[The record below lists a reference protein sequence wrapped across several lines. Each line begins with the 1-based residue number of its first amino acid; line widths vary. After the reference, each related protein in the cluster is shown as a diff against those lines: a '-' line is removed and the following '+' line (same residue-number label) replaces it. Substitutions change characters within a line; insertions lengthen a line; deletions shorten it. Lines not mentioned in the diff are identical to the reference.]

1 MSRRPARPL
10 RLIGTRRRSL
20 GSRPVTTR
28 KSFGSD
34 NHAGAHEA
42 VLKMIGLANAGD
54 VHAYGD
60 DPWTERVARQL
71 CDLTGARA
79 AYFVFNGT
87 AANVLGLSL
96 MLRPYEA
103 VICAETAHLN
113 VDECGAAE
121 RLLGSKLL
129 TVPTLD
135 GKLTPDL
142 VATRLGGRGD
152 EHRAQPRAVCIT
164 QVTELGTCYS
174 LAELR
179 VLREFCQGH
188 DLRLYIDGAR
198 LANAVAHL
206 DCTVADIAAQADV
219 LSFGAT
225 KNGAVAAE
233 AVLVMAEDLLG
244 SVPFQR
250 KQLLQLA
257 SKMRFL
263 AAQFAGLLEDQ
274 TWLHNAAHSN
284 LMARR
289 LAAGLGDL
297 PGVSLAQAVQSNAV
311 FADLDP
317 SITGPLQQDWGFY
330 VWDDQR
336 NTVRLMTAFDTTAED
351 VDSFLASVRAASGS
365 RV

>member
-1 MSRRPARPL
+1 
-10 RLIGTRRRSL
+10 
-20 GSRPVTTR
+20 VTTR

-42 VLKMIGLANAGD
+42 VLRMIGLANEGD
-54 VHAYGD
+54 AHAYGD
-60 DPWTERVARQL
+60 DPWTERVAREL
-71 CDLTGARA
+71 CGLSGARA

-113 VDECGAAE
+113 VDECGATE

-129 TVPTLD
+129 TVPTSD

-174 LAELR
+174 LAELQ
-179 VLREFCQGH
+179 VLREFCLGH

-198 LANAVAHL
+198 LANAVAYL

-219 LSFGAT
+219 LSFGGT
-225 KNGAVAAE
+225 KNGGVAAE

-274 TWLHNAAHSN
+274 VWLRNAAASN

-289 LAAGLGDL
+289 LAGGLGDL
-297 PGVSLAQAVQSNAV
+297 PGVSVVQAVQSNAV

-317 SITGPLQQDWGFY
+317 RISGPLQHDWGFY

-336 NTVRLMTAFDTTAED
+336 NTVRLMTAFDTTADD
-351 VDSFLASVRAASGS
+351 VDSFLGSIRAASGS

>member
-1 MSRRPARPL
+1 MA
-10 RLIGTRRRSL
+10 
-20 GSRPVTTR
+20 
-28 KSFGSD
+28 D
-34 NHAGAHEA
+34 
-42 VLKMIGLANAGD
+42 ANQGD
-54 VHAYGD
+54 AHAYGD
-60 DPWTERVARQL
+60 DPWTERVSREL
-71 CDLTGARA
+71 CDLSGARA

-96 MLRPYEA
+96 MLHPYEA

-129 TVPTLD
+129 TVPAPD

-142 VATRLGGRGD
+142 VATRLGGRHD

-174 LAELR
+174 LPELR
-179 VLREFCQGH
+179 ALGEFCRSQ

-198 LANAVAHL
+198 LANAVAYL
-206 DCTVADIAAQADV
+206 GCTVADIAAEADV
-219 LSFGAT
+219 VSFGGT

-233 AVLVMAEDLLG
+233 VVLVMAGDLLDA
-244 SVPFQR
+244 VPFQR

-263 AAQFAGLLEDQ
+263 AAQFDGLLENG
-274 TWLHNAAHSN
+274 TWLKNAA
-284 LMARR
+284 
-289 LAAGLGDL
+289 
-297 PGVSLAQAVQSNAV
+297 QSNAMAQRLAEGLRGSPASRCARPCSPTRCSLISTLAV
-311 FADLDP
+311 
-317 SITGPLQQDWGFY
+317 IEPLQRDWGFY
-330 VWDDQR
+330 VWDDQQH
-336 NTVRLMTAFDTTAED
+336 TVRLMTAFDTAPDD
-351 VDSFLASVRAASGS
+351 VDAFLAAVREASPS

>member
-1 MSRRPARPL
+1 MGHPPPCRPIPGRTHL
-10 RLIGTRRRSL
+10 L
-20 GSRPVTTR
+20 GSRGVTTR

-42 VLKMIGLANAGD
+42 VLKMIGLANEGD
-54 VHAYGD
+54 AHGYGD
-60 DPWTERVARQL
+60 DPLTERVTRDL
-71 CDLTGARA
+71 CDLSGARG
-79 AYFVFNGT
+79 AYLVFNGT

-96 MLRPYEA
+96 TLRPFEA

-113 VDECGAAE
+113 VDECGAPE

-129 TVPTLD
+129 TVPAPD

-142 VATRLGGRGD
+142 VATRLGGRND
-152 EHRAQPRAVCIT
+152 EHRAQPRAVCLT
-164 QVTELGTCYS
+164 QATELGTCYS

-179 VLREFCQGH
+179 ALREFCQGH

-198 LANAVAHL
+198 LANAVAYL

-219 LSFGAT
+219 LSFGGT
-225 KNGAVAAE
+225 KNGAVAVE

-244 SVPFQR
+244 AVPFQR

-257 SKMRFL
+257 SKMRFM

-274 TWLHNAAHSN
+274 TWLHNAAHANS
-284 LMARR
+284 MAQR
-289 LAAGLGDL
+289 LAEGLADL
-297 PGVSLAQAVQSNAV
+297 PGVAVAQKVQSNAV

-317 SITGPLQQDWGFY
+317 RITGPLQQDWGFY

-336 NTVRLMTAFDTTAED
+336 NTVRLMTAFNTTADD
-351 VDSFLASVRAASGS
+351 VDSFLGSVRAAGGS

>member
-1 MSRRPARPL
+1 
-10 RLIGTRRRSL
+10 
-20 GSRPVTTR
+20 VTSR

-42 VLKMIGLANAGD
+42 VLRKIAQANQGD
-54 VHAYGD
+54 AHAYGD
-60 DPWTERVARQL
+60 DPWTERVSREL
-71 CDLTGARA
+71 CDLSGARA

-129 TVPTLD
+129 TVPAPD

-142 VATRLGGRGD
+142 VATRLGGRHD

-174 LAELR
+174 LPELR
-179 VLREFCQGH
+179 ALGEFCRGQ

-198 LANAVAHL
+198 LANAVAYL
-206 DCTVADIAAQADV
+206 GCTVADIAAEADV
-219 LSFGAT
+219 LSFGGT

-233 AVLVMAEDLLG
+233 VVLVMAGDLLDA
-244 SVPFQR
+244 VPFQR

-263 AAQFAGLLEDQ
+263 AAQFDGLLENG
-274 TWLHNAAHSN
+274 TWLKNAAQSN
-284 LMARR
+284 AMAHR
-289 LAAGLGDL
+289 LAEGLRGI
-297 PGVSLAQAVQSNAV
+297 PGVSVRQAVQSNAV

-317 SITGPLQQDWGFY
+317 AVIGRLQRDWGFY
-330 VWDDQR
+330 VWDDQQH
-336 NTVRLMTAFDTTAED
+336 TARLMAAFDTAPDDIDAFVAAARE
-351 VDSFLASVRAASGS
+351 ASSS

>member
-1 MSRRPARPL
+1 MTS
-10 RLIGTRRRSL
+10 
-20 GSRPVTTR
+20 R

-34 NHAGAHEA
+34 NHAGAHES
-42 VLKMIGLANAGD
+42 VLRMMARANDGD
-54 VHAYGD
+54 AHAYGD
-60 DPWTERVARQL
+60 DPWTDRVTAEL
-71 CDLTGARA
+71 CDLSGARS

-87 AANVLGLSL
+87 AANILSLSL

-129 TVPTLD
+129 TVPAPD
-135 GKLTPDL
+135 GKLTPEL
-142 VATRLGGRGD
+142 VASRLGGRHD

-164 QVTELGTCYS
+164 QSTELGTCYS

-179 VLREFCQGH
+179 ALGEFCRGH
-188 DLRLYIDGAR
+188 DLRLFIDGAR
-198 LANAVAHL
+198 LANAVASL
-206 DCTVADIAAQADV
+206 NCTMADIAAEADV
-219 LSFGAT
+219 LSFGGT

-233 AVLVMAEDLLG
+233 AVLVMTGDLLDA
-244 SVPFQR
+244 VPFQR

-263 AAQFAGLLEDQ
+263 AAQFAGLLDQQ
-274 TWLHNAAHSN
+274 TWLRNAEQSN
-284 LMARR
+284 SMAQR
-289 LAAGLGDL
+289 LAAGLRDI
-297 PGVSLAQAVQSNAV
+297 PGVSVRHAVQANAV

-317 SITGPLQQDWGFY
+317 RITGPLQRDWGFY

-336 NTVRLMTAFDTTAED
+336 NTVRLMTAFDTTPDD
-351 VDSFLASVRAASGS
+351 VDSFLAAVREASGS

>member
-1 MSRRPARPL
+1 MARANE
-10 RLIGTRRRSL
+10 G
-20 GSRPVTTR
+20 
-28 KSFGSD
+28 
-34 NHAGAHEA
+34 HA
-42 VLKMIGLANAGD
+42 
-54 VHAYGD
+54 HAYGD
-60 DPWTERVARQL
+60 DPWTGRVTREL
-71 CDLTGARA
+71 CDLSGARS

-87 AANVLGLSL
+87 AANILGLSL

-129 TVPTLD
+129 TVAAPD

-142 VATRLGGRGD
+142 VATRLGGRND
-152 EHRAQPRAVCIT
+152 EHRAQPRVVSIT

-174 LAELR
+174 LGELR
-179 VLREFCQGH
+179 ALREFCRGH
-188 DLRLYIDGAR
+188 DLHLYIDGAR

-206 DCTVADIAAQADV
+206 GCTLADIAAEADV
-219 LSFGAT
+219 LSFGGT

-233 AVLVMAEDLLG
+233 AVLVMAGNLLDPA
-244 SVPFQR
+244 PFQR

-274 TWLHNAAHSN
+274 TWLHNAAQSN
-284 LMARR
+284 SMAQR
-289 LAAGLGDL
+289 LAGGLREVR
-297 PGVSLAQAVQSNAV
+297 GVSVRQAVQSNAV

-317 SITGPLQQDWGFY
+317 RIIAPLQRDWGFY
-330 VWDDQR
+330 VWDDQQ
-336 NTVRLMTAFDTTAED
+336 NTVRLMAAFDTTAED
-351 VDSFLASVRAASGS
+351 VDAFLAAVREARAS